1 MRISTRAA
9 GIGESA
15 TLRVARRAAELQAAG
30 RRVLDLGAGEP
41 DFDSPPCAVAAAVA
55 ALEAGFTRYTPV
67 AGTPELRR
75 ALAERHRRD
84 HDCPWDPSRYV
95 VGVGAKAVLFELF
108 LAMLDPGDEVVLPS
122 PYWVSF
128 PEQIRF
134 CGARP
139 VLVPGVAADGFR
151 IEAEALLA
159 AVTDATRLVVV
170 NSPCNPSGGVIEGED
185 LRRLVAGAAERGIL
199 VVSDE
204 TYERFVWDGRR
215 HASVAALATEFPE
228 TVVLAGSFSK
238 TYAMTGWR
246 LGYLAGPAEVVRAV
260 SDIQSHSTS
269 NPTSFAMPGAVAALE
284 SAAPDV
290 EAMIAEYAARR
301 EIVAGRLAAIPGVA
315 CTPPAGAFYAFPDV
329 SACFREG
336 RAGSVAMAEYLLEEA
351 GVAVVPGA
359 AFGADDHLR
368 LSFACSRERLE
379 EALDRM
385 AEALAR

>member
-1 MRISTRAA
+1 MKISTRAG

-15 TLRVARRAAELQAAG
+15 TLRVARRASELQAAG

-55 ALEAGFTRYTPV
+55 ALEAGFTRYTAV
-67 AGTPELRR
+67 AGIPELRR
-75 ALAERHRRD
+75 ALAERYRRD
-84 HDCPWDPSRYV
+84 HGCPWDASRYV
-95 VGVGAKAVLFELF
+95 VGVGAKGVLFELF
-108 LAMLDPGDEVVLPS
+108 LAVLDPGSEVVLPS

-139 VLVPGVAADGFR
+139 VFVPGAAADGFR
-151 IEAEALLA
+151 IEAEALLT
-159 AVTDATRLVVV
+159 AVTDATRIILV
-170 NSPCNPSGGVIEGED
+170 NSPCNPSGGMIEADE

-204 TYERFVWDGRR
+204 TYERFVYDGRR
-215 HASVAALATEFPE
+215 HASVAGLAAEFPE

-246 LGYLAGPAEVVRAV
+246 LGYLAGPADLVRAV

-269 NPTSFAMPGAVAALE
+269 NPTSFAMSGAVAALE
-284 SAAPDV
+284 SAEPEV

-301 EIVAGRLAAIPGVA
+301 ELVSRRLAAMAGVA
-315 CTPPAGAFYAFPDV
+315 CVPPAGAFYAFPDV

-336 RAGSVAMAEYLLEEA
+336 RSGSVAMAEYLLEEA
-351 GVAVVPGA
+351 GVAVVPGE

-379 EALDRM
+379 EALERI